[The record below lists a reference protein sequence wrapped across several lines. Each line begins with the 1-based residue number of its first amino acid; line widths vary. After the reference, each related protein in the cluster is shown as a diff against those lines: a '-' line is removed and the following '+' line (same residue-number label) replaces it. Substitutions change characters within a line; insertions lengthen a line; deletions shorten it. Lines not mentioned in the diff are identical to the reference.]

1 MRVLI
6 PNPLRSYTNGA
17 GTVDAHGRTLD
28 ELTADLDL
36 RFAGLRFRVIDE
48 QRNIRPHI
56 KFFVNGRQAR
66 VLAEPVSDRDEVMIV
81 CALSG
86 G

>member
-17 GTVDAHGRTLD
+17 GTVDALGRTLD
-28 ELTADLDL
+28 ELTADLD
-36 RFAGLRFRVIDE
+36 RRYAGLRFRVIDE
-48 QRNIRPHI
+48 QRQIRPHI
-56 KFFVNGRQAR
+56 RFFVNGRQAR
-66 VLAEPVSDRDEVMIV
+66 ALDDPVSDQDEVMIV

>member
-6 PNPLRSYTNGA
+6 PNPLRSYTGDA

-28 ELTADLDL
+28 ELTADLDR
-36 RFAGLRFRVIDE
+36 RFPGVRFRVIDE
-48 QRNIRPHI
+48 QGHIRPHI
-56 KFFVNGRQAR
+56 KFFVNGQQVRE
-66 VLAEPVSDRDEVMIV
+66 LAGAVSETDEVMIV

>member
-28 ELTADLDL
+28 ELTADLD
-36 RFAGLRFRVIDE
+36 RRYAGLRFRVIDE
-48 QRNIRPHI
+48 QRQIRPHI
-56 KFFVNGRQAR
+56 RFFVNGRQAR
-66 VLAEPVSDRDEVMIV
+66 ALADPVSDQDEVMIV

>member
-6 PNPLRSYTNGA
+6 PNPLRSYTNDA
-17 GTVDAHGRTLD
+17 AAVDGHGRTLE
-28 ELTADLDL
+28 ELTVDLDR
-36 RFAGLRFRVIDE
+36 RFPGLRFRVIDE
-48 QRNIRPHI
+48 QGRIRPHI
-56 KFFVNGRQAR
+56 KFFVDGQQVRE
-66 VLAEPVSDRDEVMIV
+66 LAAAVSEGHEVMIV

>member
-6 PNPLRSYTNGA
+6 PNPLRSYTNDA
-17 GTVDAHGRTLD
+17 RTVEGHGRTLD
-28 ELTADLDL
+28 ELAANLDR
-36 RFAGLRFRVIDE
+36 RFPGLRFRVIDE
-48 QRNIRPHI
+48 QGHIRPHI
-56 KFFVNGRQAR
+56 KFFVNGQQVRE
-66 VLAEPVSDRDEVMIV
+66 LAGAVSETDEVMIV

>member
-6 PNPLRSYTNGA
+6 PNPLRSYTNDAGA
-17 GTVDAHGRTLD
+17 VEGLGRTLD
-28 ELTADLDL
+28 ELTVDLDR
-36 RFAGLRFRVIDE
+36 RFPGLRFRVIDE
-48 QRNIRPHI
+48 QGHIRPHI
-56 KFFVNGRQAR
+56 KFFVNGQQVRE
-66 VLAEPVSDRDEVMIV
+66 LAGRISESAEVMIV

>member
-6 PNPLRSYTNGA
+6 PGPLRSYTGDAPSVEAA
-17 GTVDAHGRTLD
+17 GSTLA
-28 ELTADLDL
+28 EFVADLDRL
-36 RFAGLRFRVIDE
+36 HPGLRFRIIDE
-48 QRNIRPHI
+48 QNRIRPHI
-56 KFFVNGRQAR
+56 KFFVGREQAR
-66 VLAEPVSDRDEVMIV
+66 DLAAPLAADTELMIV

>member
-6 PNPLRSYTNGA
+6 PRPLRSYTGDA
-17 GTVDAHGRTLD
+17 PTVEATGRTLA
-28 ELTADLDL
+28 ELVADLD
-36 RFAGLRFRVIDE
+36 RRHPGLRFRIIDE
-48 QRNIRPHI
+48 QNRIRPHI
-56 KFFVNGRQAR
+56 KFFIGREQAR
-66 VLAEPVSDRDEVMIV
+66 ELAAPLAAEDELMIV

>member
-6 PNPLRSYTNGA
+6 PNPLRSYTNDAGA
-17 GTVDAHGRTLD
+17 VDAHGRTLD
-28 ELTADLDL
+28 ELTADLDR
-36 RFAGLRFRVIDE
+36 RFPGLRFRVIDE
-48 QRNIRPHI
+48 QGHVRPHI
-56 KFFVNGRQAR
+56 KFFVNGQQVRE
-66 VLAEPVSDRDEVMIV
+66 LAGAVSEKDEVMIV